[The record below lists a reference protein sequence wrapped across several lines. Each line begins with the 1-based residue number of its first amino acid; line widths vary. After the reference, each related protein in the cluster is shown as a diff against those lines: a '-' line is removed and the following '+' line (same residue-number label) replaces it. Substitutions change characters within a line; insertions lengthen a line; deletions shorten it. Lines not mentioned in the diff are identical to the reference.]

1 ATADR
6 RLGTQ
11 MKATGEVMAIDR
23 SLEGALLK
31 AVRSLEIGLDALE
44 WPEARAMDD
53 AALEKAIRQGD
64 DRRLFLLAEAL
75 RRGRTVAELAGW
87 TGIDPFF
94 LDKVARIVAAEER
107 LRRLAA
113 GRGGHA
119 ADGPASGEPSWGE
132 AAGGSGE
139 VTSAP
144 PLPPEELMLAKRIG
158 LTDRRLAELTGSD
171 EAAVRAARVA
181 AGARPAYKMVD
192 TCAGEFD
199 ALTPYF
205 YSTYGEA
212 DEAGERIRES
222 AGRPTVLVVGSGP
235 IRISQGIEFDYSS
248 VHAVRTLRDLGY
260 QAVIVNNNPET
271 VSTDFDTADRL
282 YFEPLTTEDV
292 LNVVELERPVGV
304 LAQFGGQTAIHLVAP
319 LAAAGVRILGT
330 SPDAV
335 DAAESRERFDRVLAE
350 LGLQRPPGVAASSV
364 AEALAAAERIGYPV
378 IVRPSYVLGGRAMQV
393 AGNPEELARYLE
405 TAARVAGDRPVWVD
419 RYIPGLELEVDAV
432 SDGET
437 VVIPAVM
444 RHIERAG
451 VHSGDSIAVVPAP
464 GVPAEALA
472 GVEDATVRLAR
483 ALGVRGIINLQFV
496 WDGRELYVLE
506 VNPRAS
512 RTVPFVTKATG
523 VPLTELATRAALGER
538 LADGGW
544 RTGLL
549 PPPGHVAVKVPVF
562 SWNKLPGVDPALGPE
577 MQSTGEVMGID
588 TSLEGALARG
598 LLAAGLRLPAPGEG
612 VLLTVADADKPAVVE
627 LARRLAAAGYR
638 LYATEG
644 TARALR
650 AAGLAAETLAKVS
663 DAGGETGGG
672 HAALLDALR
681 DGRVRLVIN
690 TPARGRHQPDWDG
703 FRIRR
708 AAVERGIPCLTS
720 LDTAEALV
728 RVLESRVDV
737 RALARVVRALQDLEQ
752 VTRGEALAR

>member
-1 ATADR
+1 
-6 RLGTQ
+6 
-11 MKATGEVMAIDR
+11 
-23 SLEGALLK
+23 
-31 AVRSLEIGLDALE
+31 
-44 WPEARAMDD
+44 
-53 AALEKAIRQGD
+53 
-64 DRRLFLLAEAL
+64 
-75 RRGRTVAELAGW
+75 
-87 TGIDPFF
+87 
-94 LDKVARIVAAEER
+94 
-107 LRRLAA
+107 
-113 GRGGHA
+113 
-119 ADGPASGEPSWGE
+119 
-132 AAGGSGE
+132 
-139 VTSAP
+139 
-144 PLPPEELMLAKRIG
+144 
-158 LTDRRLAELTGSD
+158 
-171 EAAVRAARVA
+171 
-181 AGARPAYKMVD
+181 
-192 TCAGEFD
+192 
-199 ALTPYF
+199 
-205 YSTYGEA
+205 
-212 DEAGERIRES
+212 
-222 AGRPTVLVVGSGP
+222 
-235 IRISQGIEFDYSS
+235 
-248 VHAVRTLRDLGY
+248 
-260 QAVIVNNNPET
+260 VIVNNTPDT
-271 VSTDFDTADRL
+271 VTPVFDPADRL

-464 GVPAEALA
+464 GVAEAALA

-496 WDGRELYVLE
+496 WDGQELYVLE

-538 LADGGW
+538 LADLGW

-577 MQSTGEVMGID
+577 MQSTGEAMGID

-612 VLLTVADADKPAVVE
+612 VLLTVADTDKPAAVE
-627 LARRLAAAGYR
+627 LARRLVRAGYR

-663 DAGGETGGG
+663 DARGGTGGG
-672 HAALLDALR
+672 NAALLDALR

-690 TPARGRHQPDWDG
+690 TPGRGRHHPDGDG

-728 RVLESRVDV
+728 RVMERRLDV